1 MSRNLANAIMLLGP
15 GNRIEIVCKQS
26 EAIVWISAPNR
37 VEAVKV
43 HKKVLED
50 LDADQIIGEQ
60 TEALA
65 KKVSRG

>member
-1 MSRNLANAIMLLGP
+1 
-15 GNRIEIVCKQS
+15 
-26 EAIVWISAPNR
+26 

-43 HKKVLED
+43 PKRVLED